1 LACIFGV
8 SGEKQRFCWSAAS
21 DNLYYDIMRSVRRV
35 RVWRVQKAS
44 LLPFYG
50 RKRVWQALMSR
61 NEAVHARDFTQK
73 RRASPEGNT
82 AKSAA
87 LLEQQM
93 ATSGKRSTAT

>member
-1 LACIFGV
+1 
-8 SGEKQRFCWSAAS
+8 
-21 DNLYYDIMRSVRRV
+21 
-35 RVWRVQKAS
+35 
-44 LLPFYG
+44 
-50 RKRVWQALMSR
+50 MSR

-93 ATSGKRSTAT
+93 ATTAKPSMTLALYKRPSQLNATAFAFRS